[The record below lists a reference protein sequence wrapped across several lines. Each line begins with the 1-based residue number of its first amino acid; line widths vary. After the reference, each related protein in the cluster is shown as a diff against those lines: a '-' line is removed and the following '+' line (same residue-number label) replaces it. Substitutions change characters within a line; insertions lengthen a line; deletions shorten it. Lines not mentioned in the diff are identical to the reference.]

1 VKTTA
6 LALSAGD
13 PAGIGPEIIA
23 KAWSA
28 LRAEGPSFMVVGDAQ
43 LLASAGGGVKVRAVT
58 GPVEAIKVF
67 GQALPVLDIPLQ
79 APVVSGKP
87 SSAYAPR

>member
-1 VKTTA
+1 VKTSA

-23 KAWSA
+23 KAWAA
-28 LRAEGPSFMVVGDAQ
+28 LRAEGPPFMVVGDAQ

-67 GQALPVLDIPLQ
+67 GEALPVLDLPLQ
-79 APVVSGKP
+79 APVVAGSRP
-87 SSAYAPR
+87 APTPPR